1 MGDMWFHNN
10 TNPCVTKYSNTAAT
24 NVTPMTPAA
33 ASNVRPSGL
42 GWEGVT
48 IFGALQVHASTWIIQ
63 SNGHGT
69 QDAFAR
75 LCMSWD
81 RPRLGGGNRARRSA
95 TGHEASGDGSPSPHD
110 ANLRL
115 RWCAL

>member
-1 MGDMWFHNN
+1 MWFHNN
-10 TNPCVTKYSNTAAT
+10 TNPCVTKYSNTAAA

-48 IFGALQVHASTWIIQ
+48 IFGVLQVHASTWIIQ
-63 SNGHGT
+63 SNGHGV

-75 LCMSWD
+75 LCMSEG
-81 RPRLGGGNRARRSA
+81 RPARSRGGNRVRRPA
-95 TGHEASGDGSPSPHD
+95 TDSP
-110 ANLRL
+110 LRTTRSL
-115 RWCAL
+115 RFRWCAL